1 MIPALR
7 EEKRGQKDARA
18 KAKKRQA
25 KLKEE
30 EKKAREAACAHYDRV
45 QYRSG
50 RSFRAAW
57 RLK

>member
-1 MIPALR
+1 MR

-18 KAKKRQA
+18 EAKKRQA